1 MRLLHPLSPASPK
14 HCLCFMPIRAGA
26 IFQYINIPQYLLSQ
40 CCIDTVRLVINLHA
54 KPEARPAASQISA
67 FRHSELSSSQVLQL
81 GILSSISLLVSLP
94 RQNILFNHWGRVII
108 VRKHVGQRDRP
119 TDTETDGW
127 MTVPVTVWWVQ
138 RPVSMW
144 HRSSA
149 RHIYLSYFGQ
159 HQVGRSLCGLCR
171 FHHIRNHARRREE
184 GQCIHLGL
192 KLSMTSQF
200 SIISLHCM

>member
-40 CCIDTVRLVINLHA
+40 GCIDTVRLVINLHA

-94 RQNILFNHWGRVII
+94 RQNISFQSL
-108 VRKHVGQRDRP
+108 RKSNNSQKTCRTEGQTDRQRDRWLNDC
-119 TDTETDGW
+119 TSDGL
-127 MTVPVTVWWVQ
+127 
-138 RPVSMW
+138 VSAKASV
-144 HRSSA
+144 HVAS
-149 RHIYLSYFGQ
+149 
-159 HQVGRSLCGLCR
+159 
-171 FHHIRNHARRREE
+171 
-184 GQCIHLGL
+184 
-192 KLSMTSQF
+192 
-200 SIISLHCM
+200 